1 MPQLSERA
9 HAMPASPIRKLMPFA
24 EDAKRRGVHIY
35 HLNIGQPDV
44 ETPAE
49 FWDAIREFPN
59 RTLEYSHSAGIE
71 SLRRRCARAYQEAG
85 LAIELED
92 LMVTTAGSEALI
104 FAMLCCLNP
113 GDEVIVPEPFYA
125 NYNGFAVQAG
135 VRVVPI
141 RTRIEDDFALPAAE
155 VFERVITA
163 RTKAIVIC
171 NPNNPTGTV
180 YDRSQLEGLRD
191 IVLRHDLYLFA
202 DEVYREFVYTGTPP
216 TSVLSLEGLERHAV
230 VFDSVSKKFSACGAR
245 VGFLISRNHD
255 LMNAALR
262 FGQARLSSPTL
273 EQFGAEAALDAPRS
287 YFDGVRAEYMA
298 RRDAIVG
305 ALRTMNGVVCP
316 KIDGAF
322 YATVRLPVDDGE
334 SFARWLLEHHVHDG
348 ATVMLAPA
356 DGFYATPGAGKD
368 EVRIAYVLGV
378 ERLQRAMECLR
389 HALAAYPGRTCEQRL
404 AAGV

>member
-1 MPQLSERA
+1 MPKLSERA
-9 HAMPASPIRKLMPFA
+9 HAMPASPIRKLMPYA
-24 EDAKRRGVHIY
+24 ESAKRRGVHIY

-49 FWDAIREFPN
+49 FWNAIRDFPN

-71 SLRRRCARAYQEAG
+71 SLRKRCVESYRAAG
-85 LAIELED
+85 LEIETAD

-104 FAMLCCLNP
+104 FALLCCLNP

-135 VRVVPI
+135 VTVVPI
-141 RTRIEDDFALPAAE
+141 RTYIENDFALPPAE
-155 VFERVITA
+155 AFERVITP
-163 RTKAIVIC
+163 RTRAIVIC

-180 YDRSQLEGLRD
+180 YDRPQLEGLRE

-216 TSVLSLEGLERHAV
+216 TSVLSLAGLEGHAV

-245 VGFLISRNHD
+245 VGFLISRNHE
-255 LMNAALR
+255 LMEAALR
-262 FGQARLSSPTL
+262 FGQARLSAPTL
-273 EQFGAEAALDAPRS
+273 EQHGAEAALDAPRS
-287 YFDGVRAEYMA
+287 YFEGVRTEYMA
-298 RRDAIVG
+298 RRDALVA

-322 YATVRLPVDDGE
+322 YATVRLPIDDGE
-334 SFARWLLEHHVHDG
+334 TFARWLLEHHVFEG
-348 ATVMLAPA
+348 STVMLAPA
-356 DGFYATPGAGKD
+356 DGFYATKGAGKD

-378 ERLQRAMECLR
+378 DRIVKAMECLR
-389 HALAAYPGRTCEQRL
+389 RALATYPGRTCEQAV